1 MENKFKT
8 FGLLSIF
15 GAMLLQVQPPLSLA
29 ANSNIA
35 VAAAG
40 ANENSE
46 ISEVAGR
53 APYYLI
59 FDQNGVFLK
68 SIENSGQRSM
78 RGSSSAVVDL
88 LLKES
93 CNAVIAGQFGE
104 KMQSRLKAN
113 RIESYQRTGIVKDVL
128 KTFGSGK

>member
-1 MENKFKT
+1 MENRFKT

-15 GAMLLQVQPPLSLA
+15 GAMLLQVQPPHSLA
-29 ANSNIA
+29 GNSHIA
-35 VAAAG
+35 LAAAG
-40 ANENSE
+40 ENENSE

-59 FDQNGVFLK
+59 FDQNGVFVK
-68 SIENSGQRSM
+68 SIKNSGQSSR
-78 RGSSSAVVDL
+78 RGSSSAVADL

-93 CNAVIAGQFGE
+93 CNTVIAGQFGE
-104 KMQSRLKAN
+104 KMKSRLKAN
-113 RIESYQRTGIVKDVL
+113 QIEYHERTGRGKDVL

>member
-1 MENKFKT
+1 MKYNFNT
-8 FGLLSIF
+8 FGLLSFF
-15 GAMLLQVQPPLSLA
+15 GAMFLQVQPTLSFA
-29 ANSNIA
+29 ANNIA
-35 VAAAG
+35 VAAVE

-68 SIENSGQRSM
+68 SIENTGQSSR

-88 LLKES
+88 LLRES
-93 CNAVIAGQFGE
+93 CKTVIAGQFGG
-104 KMQSRLKAN
+104 KMNSQLKAN
-113 RIESYQRTGIVKDVL
+113 QIESYERTGIAKDVIKSL
-128 KTFGSGK
+128 GSGK